1 MENKDNIQELE
12 DLKNKMQILKE
23 NLNKCEIIDDEQIM
37 QVTRLYCEPK
47 ARTKNMW
54 CILTGL
60 VTVIPFT
67 YTLFRYSLSIY
78 IYGFIILLVVLS
90 IIFQLWINGAR
101 KYKIING
108 IELKISSLI
117 NTTTIPIED
126 ITHIEYLRTKYRDNT
141 LRIKYRS
148 GTPILIG
155 PKDETE
161 FISDLVRINPN
172 ILVIQEMI

>member
-1 MENKDNIQELE
+1 M
-12 DLKNKMQILKE
+12 
-23 NLNKCEIIDDEQIM
+23 
-37 QVTRLYCEPK
+37 
-47 ARTKNMW
+47 
-54 CILTGL
+54 
-60 VTVIPFT
+60 
-67 YTLFRYSLSIY
+67 
-78 IYGFIILLVVLS
+78 
-90 IIFQLWINGAR
+90 NGAR

-117 NTTTIPIED
+117 TTTTIPIED